1 MRRLDQLESQL
12 KLLKEDYK
20 GKWPTTEKYLQQ
32 TLSLVYLIQ
41 GEKRKK
47 K

>member
-1 MRRLDQLESQL
+1 MKRLEQLESQL
-12 KLLKEDYK
+12 RLLKEEYV
-20 GKWPTTEKYLQQ
+20 GKWPTPEKHFQQ